1 MEEIIGVDKIFVMDK
16 GKLVME
22 GTPREVFSEVDKLT
36 ELGLTVPEATLIGK
50 KLYDSGLP
58 ISLPVLTK
66 EELVSE
72 IGRARLSKFR

>member
-1 MEEIIGVDKIFVMDK
+1 MDKIFVREK
-16 GKLVME
+16 GKVVME

-50 KLYDSGLP
+50 KLHDSGLP